1 MISCLKDEILDGS
14 RINST
19 CVSTEGIIVDI
30 LFAVKLSVHYI
41 FLKWMA
47 VII

>member
-1 MISCLKDEILDGS
+1 MISCLKYEILDGS
-14 RINST
+14 RINSN

-30 LFAVKLSVHYI
+30 LFALKLSVHYI